1 MEKLQRL
8 AISDEGF
15 IFDPTTGNSF
25 TTNKVG
31 LWIMEQLKEDR
42 EISEILEDMVEQFE
56 TNQEEAQKD
65 LMDFMEQLRACSLL

>member
-31 LWIMEQLKEDR
+31 LWIMGQLKEDR

-65 LMDFMEQLRACSLL
+65 LMDFMEQLRACRLL